1 MRRTLHVRLSALS
14 GFWNTICI
22 ARMASTSRALA
33 LPGNGWSSRLISLPS
48 SGSWMPSNV
57 LASVVLPDPDS
68 PTRPSVSPSAS
79 SRSTATR
86 AGMS

>member
-48 SGSWMPSNV
+48 SGS
-57 LASVVLPDPDS
+57 
-68 PTRPSVSPSAS
+68 
-79 SRSTATR
+79 
-86 AGMS
+86 